1 MADRSNENVI
11 DWLTNSKKASAT
23 FGQQKY
29 ISRIKKLAED
39 HPENVHLDINTD
51 GSVFATFPLSWIKIS
66 ANKRNMTEEQRE
78 AAAERLRLMREKKKG
93 AVND

>member
-11 DWLTNSKKASAT
+11 EWLTNSKKVSVT

-39 HPENVHLDINTD
+39 NPEDVHLDISTD
-51 GSVFATFPLSWIKIS
+51 GSVFATFPLSWVKIS
-66 ANKRNMTEEQRE
+66 PPRKVSEEQRE
-78 AAAERLRLMREKKKG
+78 AAAERFRRMHEEKRSKD
-93 AVND
+93 ND